1 METAKLWSVDFSMPK
16 VVSHSKGLVRHN
28 LSWMKNGHQQ
38 VPLPNFLLN
47 DQLLKGNLHTKTS
60 VQLDF
65 NFYAVSEIF
74 LPYLARNTAVLA
86 LHSNKLTG
94 ICSHPSYARAT
105 FSIWVC
111 LYFCIH
117 FQGEFYFC
125 FKVHEELLAQS
136 RGNEQERQAG
146 MTKGQRESNGSISC
160 MALGCITHMTQQ
172 LGFSV
177 TWF

>member
-1 METAKLWSVDFSMPK
+1 MKTDKLWSVDISSPK

-28 LSWMKNGHQQ
+28 SLMAIFHPVQ

-47 DQLLKGNLHTKTS
+47 DQLLKWNPSTKTN
-60 VQLDF
+60 VKLDF
-65 NFYAVSEIF
+65 SFYVVSEIF

-86 LHSNKLTG
+86 LHSNSWQGFAFTR
-94 ICSHPSYARAT
+94 SYPSCARET
-105 FSIWVC
+105 FSTWMC
-111 LYFCIH
+111 LYSCIH

-146 MTKGQRESNGSISC
+146 MTKGQRS
-160 MALGCITHMTQQ
+160 
-172 LGFSV
+172 
-177 TWF
+177 

>member
-1 METAKLWSVDFSMPK
+1 MKTDKLWSVDISSSK
-16 VVSHSKGLVRHN
+16 VVSHSKGLVRYN
-28 LSWMKNGHQQ
+28 LLMAIFHPGQ
-38 VPLPNFLLN
+38 VPLPNTLLN
-47 DQLLKGNLHTKTS
+47 YQLLKWNPSTKTNAKLEFS
-60 VQLDF
+60 
-65 NFYAVSEIF
+65 FYAASEIF
-74 LPYLARNTAVLA
+74 LPSCKKYSWASSTF
-86 LHSNKLTG
+86 KQLTR
-94 ICSHPSYARAT
+94 ICSYSSCARAT
-105 FSIWVC
+105 LSTWMR

-146 MTKGQRESNGSISC
+146 MTKGQREVNGSISC
-160 MALGCITHMTQQ
+160 MALGCITHMTRQ

>member
-1 METAKLWSVDFSMPK
+1 MKTDKLWSVDISSPK

-28 LSWMKNGHQQ
+28 LLMAIFHPIWA
-38 VPLPNFLLN
+38 PLPNFLLN
-47 DQLLKGNLHTKTS
+47 DQLLKWNPSTITNVK
-60 VQLDF
+60 LDF
-65 NFYAVSEIF
+65 SFYVVSEII

-86 LHSNKLTG
+86 LHSNSWQKFAFTY
-94 ICSHPSYARAT
+94 PSCVRAI
-105 FSIWVC
+105 FSTWMC

-146 MTKGQRESNGSISC
+146 MTKGQRS
-160 MALGCITHMTQQ
+160 
-172 LGFSV
+172 
-177 TWF
+177 